1 MPPPAR
7 SRALPV
13 VSLLSLLVLVGLRT
27 ALFVGA
33 RGTEGLFALAMLDL
47 CGLFLATSGFVV
59 MPAAMRG
66 YGAVVLAFA
75 FGLPLAGVGA
85 FLEYVVSPEVS
96 LLGAFVGLNAFA
108 SGGISGSVWS
118 RTEFFGFA
126 LLLCLGFTA
135 GGVYGA
141 ASQTS
146 WTDGLALL
154 APFTLVGWIGA
165 AASWRPAAPRP
176 TTL

>member
-1 MPPPAR
+1 MTAR

-13 VSLLSLLVLVGLRT
+13 ASLLALVGLVGLRT
-27 ALFVGA
+27 MLLVAS
-33 RGTEGLFALAMLDL
+33 RGTEPLFAVAMLDL
-47 CGLFLATSGFVV
+47 CGLFLAVLGFVV
-59 MPAAMRG
+59 MPAALRG
-66 YGAVVLAFA
+66 YGALVLAFA

-96 LLGAFVGLNAFA
+96 LIGAFVGLNAFA

-135 GGVYGA
+135 GGIYGA
-141 ASQTS
+141 ASTTS
-146 WTDGLALL
+146 WTDGVGLL

-165 AASWRPAAPRP
+165 ATLWRPSSPRP